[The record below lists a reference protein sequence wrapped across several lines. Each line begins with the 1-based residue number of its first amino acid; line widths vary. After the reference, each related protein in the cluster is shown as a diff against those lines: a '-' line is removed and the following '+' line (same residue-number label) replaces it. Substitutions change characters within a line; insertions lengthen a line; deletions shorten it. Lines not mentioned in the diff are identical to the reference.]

1 MGRNEFERPAET
13 AAPTETHSE
22 PPKDARQD
30 AHASDAT
37 GGIHQSTADHGGD
50 HGHDDHGHADE
61 IVGPVNVQAWAAGI
75 GGLGI
80 GLAIVLV
87 MARAAGAL

>member
-1 MGRNEFERPAET
+1 MGRNEFDRPGET
-13 AAPTETHSE
+13 GATTETHSE
-22 PPKDARQD
+22 PPKDARQN

-37 GGIHQSTADHGGD
+37 AGPHQSMADHGAD

-61 IVGPVNVQAWAAGI
+61 AVGPINVQAWAAGI
-75 GGLGI
+75 GGLAI
-80 GLAIVLV
+80 GLAIVVV